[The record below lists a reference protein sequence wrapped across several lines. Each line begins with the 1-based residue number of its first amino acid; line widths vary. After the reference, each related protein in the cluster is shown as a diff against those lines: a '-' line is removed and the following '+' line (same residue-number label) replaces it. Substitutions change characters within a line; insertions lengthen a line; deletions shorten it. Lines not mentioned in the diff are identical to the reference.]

1 MPAQCHG
8 KFVTNTK
15 KSLTFLCN
23 DVNHVYLLSTNRMAP
38 EVIRNEPCSEK
49 VDIWSYGVVL
59 WEMLTCEIPYKDV
72 DSSAIIWGVGNNSL
86 HLPIPSSC
94 PEGFKLIVK
103 LCWSVK
109 PRNRPSFKIIL
120 NHLEIAG
127 PELLKRS
134 DEQYF
139 LTQKSW
145 KEEVRT
151 HMMQINQNGTN
162 IHKFEQDLIAK
173 RTAEWKHAKDIR
185 LVYQEKLDKTNKLFS
200 ELTELMSYLQD
211 REREIAE

>member
-1 MPAQCHG
+1 
-8 KFVTNTK
+8 
-15 KSLTFLCN
+15 
-23 DVNHVYLLSTNRMAP
+23 MAP

-86 HLPIPSSC
+86 HLPIPSTC

-109 PRNRPSFKIIL
+109 PRNRPSFKILL

-127 PELLKRS
+127 PELLKQS
-134 DEQYF
+134 DQEYF
-139 LTQKSW
+139 ETQRSW
-145 KEEVRT
+145 KEEVRS
-151 HMMQINQNGTN
+151 HMKQITQNGTN
-162 IHKFEQDLIAK
+162 IHKFEQDLIRK
-173 RTAEWKHAKDIR
+173 RTAEWKHAQDIR
-185 LVYQEKLDKTNKLFS
+185 LIYQEKLEKTNKLFG
-200 ELTELMSYLQD
+200 ELSDLLLYLQE
-211 REREIAE
+211 REREIVK